1 MVSRADWLNQGI
13 ELLGTAGAQALRIDR
28 LCAQLGVTKGS
39 FHHHFDGMADYKQ
52 ALLNEYQHRV
62 VAALHHA
69 VTSQAGDEPSV
80 VLASLTSMMD
90 QPGGPYRPELEVA
103 VRAWAFS
110 DSDARK
116 AQQRIDEQRIKAL
129 EGVWSQLTSD
139 QDRIQASALLPYLV
153 AVGASM
159 LFPPVPP
166 ETLRKVYALL
176 LDLVPSSDRAASS
189 SALDAHG

>member
-52 ALLNEYQHRV
+52 ALLNEYQRRV
-62 VAALHHA
+62 VAALDDA
-69 VTSQAGDEPSV
+69 VTFQPDDEPSA
-80 VLASLTSMMD
+80 VLASLTSMID

-110 DSDARK
+110 DIDARK
-116 AQQRIDEQRIKAL
+116 AQQRIDELRIKAL
-129 EGVWSQLTSD
+129 ESVWSKLTSD

-166 ETLRKVYALL
+166 EALRKVYALL
-176 LDLVPSSDRAASS
+176 LDLVPSSDYPASS
-189 SALDAHG
+189 TASDADG